1 MIGGPKSAR
10 SRLTTALS
18 LSLLLLAQAALAVGC
33 SKNPPPS
40 APGADSSPTMMQE
53 SKPKAKPRRQ
63 HRELMDPPRM
73 LASWSPPL
81 QHEKE
86 MSRFGHD
93 LDIMPDPE
101 VDRLLR
107 HATHSLR

>member
-1 MIGGPKSAR
+1 
-10 SRLTTALS
+10 
-18 LSLLLLAQAALAVGC
+18 
-33 SKNPPPS
+33 
-40 APGADSSPTMMQE
+40 
-53 SKPKAKPRRQ
+53 
-63 HRELMDPPRM
+63 MDPPRM

-101 VDRLLR
+101 IDRLLR